1 MVLSRT
7 PYCGD
12 SNRKIGIDRA
22 ECTQLGDEKS
32 IIQWIV
38 HSRCVNLHSVLVLIS
53 FSSSSMWHE
62 IRAPFGLLW
71 KPPPIKFQNPSL
83 SSLKLWALIIFLPQY
98 IFISLPSAPSIF
110 YFFRLDVKLHDK
122 LCTLRPATSCRFC
135 VYVFRL
141 RRCWSC
147 VDQLHRN
154 LSYRPRYVCT
164 LSLYLLTVSLVRP
177 RRSRTGLVVR
187 FIAIFRWLAYP
198 SPRFLGT
205 YEYYD
210 PAAAAL
216 IVAFSIYALVWV
228 LIASEYDTEQ
238 CLQSVS
244 PALSVRAGWFSL
256 STTPFIFALATKKNP
271 ISFITGMSYHDLSIY
286 HRCTSSFA
294 L

>member
-1 MVLSRT
+1 M
-7 PYCGD
+7 
-12 SNRKIGIDRA
+12 SNYTTNYAPCVQQPLAAFAFTYFACAVVGLASINFIVTSVIDRA
-22 ECTQLGDEKS
+22 TY
-32 IIQWIV
+32 V
-38 HSRCVNLHSVLVLIS
+38 HY
-53 FSSSSMWHE
+53 
-62 IRAPFGLLW
+62 P
-71 KPPPIKFQNPSL
+71 
-83 SSLKLWALIIFLPQY
+83 Y
-98 IFISLPSAPSIF
+98 
-110 YFFRLDVKLHDK
+110 
-122 LCTLRPATSCRFC
+122 T
-135 VYVFRL
+135 
-141 RRCWSC
+141 
-147 VDQLHRN
+147 
-154 LSYRPRYVCT
+154 
-164 LSLYLLTVSLVRP
+164 LLTVSLVRP

-286 HRCTSSFA
+286 HRCTPSFA